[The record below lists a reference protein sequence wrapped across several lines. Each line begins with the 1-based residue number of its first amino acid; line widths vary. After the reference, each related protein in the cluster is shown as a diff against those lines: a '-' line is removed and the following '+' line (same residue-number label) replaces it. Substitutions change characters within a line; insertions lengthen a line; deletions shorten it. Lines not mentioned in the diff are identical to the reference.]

1 LPSGN
6 ELVSVPAHGLRRGYD
21 IDVARRR
28 TEVPRDLT
36 PEKLSFAI
44 GVLLVLVFVAVWVFH
59 LT

>member
-6 ELVSVPAHGLRRGYD
+6 ELVSALTHGLRRGYD
-21 IDVARRR
+21 TDVARRR
-28 TEVPRDLT
+28 TAVPRDLT

-44 GVLLVLVFVAVWVFH
+44 GVLLVLVFLAVWVLH